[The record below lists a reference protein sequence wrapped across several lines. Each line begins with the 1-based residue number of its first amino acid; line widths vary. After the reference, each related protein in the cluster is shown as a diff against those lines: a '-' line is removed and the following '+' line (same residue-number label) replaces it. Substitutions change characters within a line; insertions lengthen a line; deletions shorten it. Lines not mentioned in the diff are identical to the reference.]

1 MATAILQSVKQGAYI
16 AIALYVVFIAVVTV
30 TSMNPQINAGQISS
44 QAPVVVHS
52 ADNEQP
58 VAQHAS

>member
-1 MATAILQSVKQGAYI
+1 MATALLHSIRQGAWI

-30 TSMNPQINAGQISS
+30 TSMNPTLSPS

-52 ADNEQP
+52 AEP
-58 VAQHAS
+58 ATAQHAS

>member
-1 MATAILQSVKQGAYI
+1 MATALLHSIKQGAWI

-30 TSMNPQINAGQISS
+30 TSMNPTLSPS

-52 ADNEQP
+52 AEP
-58 VAQHAS
+58 PTAQHAS